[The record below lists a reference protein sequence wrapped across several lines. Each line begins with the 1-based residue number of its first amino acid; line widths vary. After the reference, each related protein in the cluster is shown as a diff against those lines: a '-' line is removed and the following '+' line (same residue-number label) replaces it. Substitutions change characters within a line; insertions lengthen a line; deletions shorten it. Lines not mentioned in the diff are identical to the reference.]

1 MWEGILRYSLQGL
14 LGLFLILL
22 GWAVKK
28 YLVPWLGQG
37 FKLAIAK
44 QIIVIADDV
53 TDYFVQ
59 KYPDSKPAEWIDKA
73 IDKIREIIGPKQIS
87 KNVAK
92 RAVAGALERK
102 KRLKDLTKDARDSLK
117 RR

>member
-1 MWEGILRYSLQGL
+1 MWNAILDYSLEGL
-14 LGLFLILL
+14 IGLFLILL

-59 KYPDSKPAEWIDKA
+59 QYPESKPAEWIDKA
-73 IDKIREIIGPKQIS
+73 IDKIRDIIGPKQIS

-102 KRLKDLTKDARDSLK
+102 KRLGNLAKDARDSL
-117 RR
+117 RG